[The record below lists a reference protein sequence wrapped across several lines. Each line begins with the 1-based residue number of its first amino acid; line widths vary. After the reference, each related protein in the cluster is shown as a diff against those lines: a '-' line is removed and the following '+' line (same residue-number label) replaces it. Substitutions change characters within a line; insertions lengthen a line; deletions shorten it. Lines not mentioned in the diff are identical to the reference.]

1 MNISYDSYRIFY
13 YVAKY
18 GSISQ
23 AAKLLMNSQPN
34 LTRMIKVLESE
45 LGCPLFSRTHQGVR
59 LTPEGERL
67 YAHISVAIE
76 QIEAGEAEITQS
88 KNLQSGNVF
97 VAAGQIALRCA
108 LVPALKQY
116 RALYP
121 GVHVHLANHSTLQA
135 IAAVRDGVAD
145 FAVVT
150 APTLISPSLV
160 EKEVK
165 TVQEMPI
172 CGSAFSF
179 LRGRKV
185 TLAELD
191 NYPLISLSA
200 ETKTFE
206 FYSDFFAAHG
216 LQYSPD
222 IEASTADQ
230 VLPMVEAGLG
240 IGFLPP
246 EFIRAAEDVAVIDLE
261 EQVPARTIRVVR
273 RKDQPLSV
281 AARELC
287 RLIGV

>member
-13 YVAKY
+13 FVAKY

-67 YAHISVAIE
+67 YAHIAVAIE

-121 GVHVHLANHSTLQA
+121 GVRVHLANHSTLQA

-145 FAVVT
+145 FAVIT
-150 APTLISPSLV
+150 APTVLSPSLV

-185 TLAELD
+185 TLSELD
-191 NYPLISLSA
+191 NYPLISLSS

>member
-1 MNISYDSYRIFY
+1 MQAVKNGEVDFAIISTPAEVEQGLKMVELRPFY
-13 YVAKY
+13 EVLVGGKTFTALA
-18 GSISQ
+18 SQ
-23 AAKLLMNSQPN
+23 
-34 LTRMIKVLESE
+34 
-45 LGCPLFSRTHQGVR
+45 R
-59 LTPEGERL
+59 LT
-67 YAHISVAIE
+67 
-76 QIEAGEAEITQS
+76 
-88 KNLQSGNVF
+88 
-97 VAAGQIALRCA
+97 
-108 LVPALKQY
+108 LK
-116 RALYP
+116 
-121 GVHVHLANHSTLQA
+121 
-135 IAAVRDGVAD
+135 
-145 FAVVT
+145 
-150 APTLISPSLV
+150 
-160 EKEVK
+160 
-165 TVQEMPI
+165 
-172 CGSAFSF
+172 
-179 LRGRKV
+179 
-185 TLAELD
+185 ELSC
-191 NYPLISLSA
+191 YPLISLSA